1 MEDFIVQAF
10 VDLFKGSITSWIK
23 KVMATVNEQKEYN
36 DFLND
41 VERWCN
47 DFINKNEATVVAT
60 SAFLD
65 YAKHYNLIDNLIEF
79 IQQPRIQSEE
89 SFLTQQNEKAQLY
102 LKEKR
107 SLLPD
112 DIRSIKEFIQGVF
125 EKARSFYEEKLSV
138 DDVILHYDIMQIRAT
153 NEDICADVREIKN
166 TLLPRKLPIQKTEY
180 IYPSNTIKRKFA
192 LYKDIQESFYF
203 LLRSEDMLE
212 VCLREKR
219 VVLLGEA
226 GCGKTIAIEQLAA
239 MIGTTEY
246 YPLRYNLNDY
256 TNEAIEQIITE
267 TYQKIDY
274 DKLFIIFDAYDEI
287 EEKNRKDFA
296 RRINKFTS
304 NNPNTIVLIS
314 SRNNFYKFAN
324 DNGEGG
330 LFSNFK
336 EYGISPITT
345 ADIEN
350 YIESNGICS
359 KDFYDEIKKK
369 ELYDLVTTPFYLKE
383 LIDIYLRFSVL
394 PPKADLMEEIIR
406 NRFGEDCQKYATT
419 MSIENYEYELFV
431 GLEKLAFAIQCMRV
445 VKISGTDYQQL
456 IKDRTLRELI
466 NYSGLFA
473 KGNDGKW
480 SFEHNNFREYL
491 TAKYINRL
499 NLAEITSLLC
509 TSENKVFDSWLN
521 VLSFLVLIRKDN
533 DLLDYLIEND
543 PQMIVR
549 FERTRVDESI
559 RNELVIKTIN
569 DFAQKNIWLSHS
581 INSSELIARFGQ
593 SREVCEYL
601 IKQISDPINFRALYN
616 ALSVLSEFTELY
628 GMEEIIRSTLFNAL
642 KSDKVRFNEKYK
654 VLDSLVSL
662 NLQTDEITEYIIN
675 NYNKEMDPHYRVG
688 VLKYLHNSELY
699 ETYID
704 IFVEEYEQI
713 EKQWNEKTS
722 IHFEVLDV
730 FVKVKET
737 SALCKVVNSLGKHR
751 HPYSHDAEKQGV
763 VLSNAAVAYNNGYKE
778 VFDAV
783 FDAIIEAEVYN
794 HAYFRQSIEFFEQTG
809 TKLEAFMK
817 LIHLDIRLESYK
829 AVFAAQQLADEKCY
843 MYLLSKYEEDPK
855 QYEIIAKDFAS
866 RFEENSMLNLK
877 YKEALLKNG
886 IVLPERKPIVDWK
899 TGHHNGLQ
907 YYISCLFDKKKYCAL
922 IQKMLQSMGKTRIT
936 FSELDE
942 IDYNPINRYDSSNST
957 EEHALQHLYYHI
969 VALKEN
975 ENDDNRDVYT
985 TIESISDWNYFII
998 SKCYNLLHR
1007 DEELQFSESQR
1018 SFFEK
1023 YCRDQLNDIDFQKE
1037 ISENEKGTISYSH
1050 RVAIFVFFSQFFD
1063 FKYEKSVYLD
1073 MLFVPTFFFNNKDN
1087 QHDKFPSYVVSKLTL
1102 AEIKERVKCNLSEGT
1117 MCASAWDM
1125 HIQFCKD
1132 NNLDWGVPSAIQL
1145 CRNESAKSWR
1155 KRRCVEYI
1163 EQVKG
1168 YVYLYNELLET
1179 EDPDVME
1186 SIIYITQKH
1195 KDSRLRERLEML
1207 NQNSNDERLY
1217 LNVLIT
1223 SNSKY
1228 ALIKYAELLK
1238 ETMKASD
1245 MPKNSGLDSTI
1256 EAISTVQ
1263 DISLLDDIDALREIL
1278 FLPDFQDREEFG
1290 LYNGLYKAYEN
1301 LARTDYVLV
1310 KNHLETALKKD
1321 DISEGE
1327 KTFCNS
1333 VISDIE
1339 TINKQKSD
1347 VAWTIDKIHDFWKK
1361 REV

>member
-1 MEDFIVQAF
+1 MEGFIVQAF

-23 KVMATVNEQKEYN
+23 KGVATVKEQKEYN

-41 VERWCN
+41 VESWCN
-47 DFINKNEATVVAT
+47 DFINKNETTVVAT
-60 SAFLD
+60 SAFFD
-65 YAKHYNLIDNLIEF
+65 YIKYYNLIDNLIEF
-79 IQQPRIQSEE
+79 IQQPRSQSEE
-89 SFLTQQNEKAQLY
+89 SFLTEQNEKAKEY
-102 LKEKR
+102 LKDRR
-107 SLLPD
+107 SLSPD
-112 DIRSIKEFIQGVF
+112 DIRSVKEFIQGVF
-125 EKARSFYEEKLSV
+125 EKTRKYYEEKIAIDNTAVYYMVLQNNSLLKELSESLQV
-138 DDVILHYDIMQIRAT
+138 VNDVHI
-153 NEDICADVREIKN
+153 
-166 TLLPRKLPIQKTEY
+166 PRKATVIKKEY
-180 IYPSNTIKRKFA
+180 PYPQNTIKRKFA
-192 LYKDIQESFYF
+192 LYKDIQDSFYF
-203 LLRSEDMLE
+203 KLRSEDMLE

-219 VVLLGEA
+219 IVLLGEA

-256 TNEAIEQIITE
+256 TNETIEQIITE
-267 TYQKIDY
+267 TYQEINY

-330 LFSNFK
+330 LFSSFK
-336 EYGISPITT
+336 EYGISPITN
-345 ADIEN
+345 ADIES

-359 KDFYDEIKKK
+359 KDFYDEIKKNK
-369 ELYDLVTTPFYLKE
+369 LYDLVTTPFYLKE
-383 LIDIYLRFSVL
+383 LIDIYLRCSAL

-431 GLEKLAFAIQCMRV
+431 GLEKLAFAIQCMRA
-445 VKISGTDYQQL
+445 VKISSTDYQRL
-456 IKDRTLRELI
+456 IKDKTLRELI
-466 NYSGLFA
+466 DYSGVFA
-473 KGNDGKW
+473 KGNDGRW

-499 NLAEITSLLC
+499 DLTEITSLIC
-509 TSENKVFDSWLN
+509 TSDNKVFDSWLN

-543 PQMIVR
+543 SQMIVR

-559 RNELVIKTIN
+559 RNELVIKIVN
-569 DFAQKNIWLSHS
+569 DFAQKNVWISHS
-581 INSSELIARFGQ
+581 VNSSELIARFGQ

-628 GMEEIIRSTLFNAL
+628 GMEETIRSTLFNAL

-662 NLQTDEITEYIIN
+662 NLQNDEITEYIIN
-675 NYNKEMDPHYRVG
+675 NYDKEMDPHYRVG
-688 VLKYLHNSELY
+688 VLKYLHNSGLY

-704 IFVEEYEQI
+704 VFLEEYEQL
-713 EKQWNEKTS
+713 EKQWEEKTS
-722 IHFEVLDV
+722 IHFEIFDV

-737 SALCKVVNSLGKHR
+737 SALCKVVASLGKHR
-751 HPYSHDAEKQGV
+751 HPYSHDEEKQSI

-794 HAYFRQSIEFFEQTG
+794 HAYFRQSISFFEQTG
-809 TKLEAFMK
+809 TRLETFMK
-817 LIHLDIRLESYK
+817 LIHSDIRLESYQ
-829 AVFAAQQLADEKCY
+829 AVFAIQQLADEKCY

-855 QYEIIAKDFAS
+855 QYEIIVKDFAS

-886 IVLPERKPIVDWK
+886 IVLPERRTIVDWK
-899 TGHHNGLQ
+899 TSHHNGLQ
-907 YYISCLFDKKKYCAL
+907 YYINCLFDKKKYCAL

-942 IDYNPINRYDSSNST
+942 IDYNPINRYDPSNST

-969 VALKEN
+969 VALRKD
-975 ENDDNRDVYT
+975 ENDDRDVYT
-985 TIESISDWNYFII
+985 TIESRSDWNFFII
-998 SKCYNLLHR
+998 TECYNLLHR
-1007 DEELQFSESQR
+1007 DEELQFSESQK
-1018 SFFEK
+1018 SFFEN
-1023 YCRDQLNDIDFQKE
+1023 YCRDQLTSIDFQKE
-1037 ISENEKGTISYSH
+1037 IEDTENGTMSYTYRS
-1050 RVAIFVFFSQFFD
+1050 AFFIFFSQFFD
-1063 FKYEKSVYLD
+1063 LKYEKEVYLN
-1073 MLFVPTFFFNNKDN
+1073 MLFVPSYLFKIKDN
-1087 QHDKFPSYVVSKLTL
+1087 EHDKFPSYVVSKLPL
-1102 AEIKERVKCNLSEGT
+1102 AEIKERVKHNLSEET
-1117 MCASAWDM
+1117 MCADALDM

-1132 NNLDWGVPSAIQL
+1132 HKLDWGVPSAIQL

-1168 YVYLYNELLET
+1168 HVYLYNELLET

-1207 NQNSNDERLY
+1207 NQNSNDKRLY
-1217 LNVLIT
+1217 LNFLIT
-1223 SNSKY
+1223 LNSKY
-1228 ALIKYAELLK
+1228 ALKKYVELLK

-1301 LARTDYVLV
+1301 LARADGVLV
-1310 KNHLETALKKD
+1310 RSHLETVLKKD
-1321 DISEGE
+1321 NISEEE

-1333 VISDIE
+1333 VILDIE

-1347 VAWTIDKIHDFWKK
+1347 VAWTIDEILAFWKHK
-1361 REV
+1361 EA